1 MIYVSP
7 IEDHALEEG
16 FMKRRDHNCSW
27 ILLAAM
33 ILTASCGRKAET
45 PAIVIEVNQSQS
57 GAAYINGYRKT
68 LDGQVLPYHSSHPD
82 ADSALLV
89 RANREAP
96 SISWETDPLPETTR
110 DEFYELVWLAGLE
123 REGWP
128 GKEVHK
134 FDFYVNGERWFTFQ
148 NLKDENANNWRASG
162 KQGAEL
168 SFQAATVDRVGDL
181 FGYMRLRVPRSE
193 VKPGAP
199 LTLRVTG
206 QDADSVDWYMTL
218 QYAFRF
224 TPSLRAEPALA
235 REAGEHRQYLRLS
248 FDNLQEGRSMTV
260 SLGGSVLIKQKL
272 DIGANINYVSVPAAD
287 SEHEIP
293 VVFKINGAVAERT
306 TLRVKPVKRREIYLL
321 SYSHNDIG
329 YTDLQP
335 AIEKKQWQNLDQA
348 LQLIHQTEKYPPD
361 ARFKWNLE
369 VMWPLEGYLQQASE
383 QKRQE
388 VIQAIRSGSI
398 GLNALY
404 ANELTG
410 LASAAEMNHFTEYA
424 RRITAQYQV
433 PITTALVSD
442 VPGFSW
448 GIVSALAHSGVKYF
462 ASAPNTGDRIG
473 YVLQDWGDK
482 PFYWKSQSGGEKV
495 LMWVAGAGYSSFHEG
510 DLTRLGDEKLLKLM
524 RKLDDSGYPYEILQ
538 LPYTVGGD
546 NGTPDPNLPDFVKKW
561 NERYDSPR
569 LIIAT
574 HARMFS
580 EFEKRYGTTLP
591 AYQGDFTPYW
601 EDGAASTAL
610 ETALNRRA
618 VDGLIQGEALWA
630 MTAPKSFPEREYQ
643 DAWRNVVLWDEH
655 TWGAHNSIDEPDL
668 PFVREQWR
676 IKRQF
681 AIDAGRMSS
690 LLLGQLETLINEHPT
705 EMGPEAFDVYN
716 TNSWPRTDL
725 VLLSV
730 QNLAAGDSV
739 FDEKGVPVRSQRLS
753 TGELAILA
761 ENIPPFSAR
770 RFFVKPGKADNRG
783 SCRVSQTTLSNS
795 LLSLAIDS
803 KTGAIQSL
811 TWGEK
816 KTEWVDGTKGGLDQ
830 YMYVL
835 GKDAAKARGLS
846 HVRVGMK
853 ENGNLVASLLVEGEA
868 PGCKSYTAEYRI
880 IDGMARVD
888 IIDRLDKRAVR
899 EKEAVHI
906 AFPFSVS
913 DGQLR
918 YDVAYGVVRPELDQL
933 KGSCKNF
940 FSTQSWVDISNGD
953 RGITWAS
960 PDAPLIEIGSI
971 TAEQPWA
978 RTTQSSGLIY
988 SYLMNNYWHT
998 NYKADQEGKAEFR
1011 YSILP
1016 HAGFRPEAA
1025 VRFGRETRQ
1034 PLLELLADTA
1044 IPVPAPLFRLQ
1055 PPEIVVFSLEPL
1067 AGGGGWLVGLYN
1079 PTGTDREAVLDW
1091 GQTRHGAMYLSDDA
1105 GHAGPRVAGSLK
1117 LAPWGSAFV
1126 RVDR

>member
-1 MIYVSP
+1 M
-7 IEDHALEEG
+7 
-16 FMKRRDHNCSW
+16 RRRSHYRSSV
-27 ILLAAM
+27 ILAAM
-33 ILTASCGRKAET
+33 ILAGSCGRNAET
-45 PAIVIEVNQSQS
+45 PAIVIDVVQSQT

-68 LDGQVLPYHSSHPD
+68 LDGQALAYHSSHPD

-96 SISWETDPLPETTR
+96 SISWETDPLPKTAGG
-110 DEFYELVWLAGLE
+110 EFYELVWLAGLE

-148 NLKDENANNWRASG
+148 NLKDENAKNWKVIG

-168 SFQAATVDRVGDL
+168 SFQATTVDHVGDL
-181 FGYMRLRVPRSE
+181 FGYMHLRVPRSE
-193 VKPGAP
+193 IKPGAP

-224 TPSLRAEPALA
+224 TPSLRAEPALT
-235 REAGEHRQYLRLS
+235 RDAGKRRQYLRLS
-248 FDNLQEGRSMTV
+248 FDNLQEGRSMAV
-260 SLGGSVLIKQKL
+260 SLGGSALIKQKL
-272 DIGANINYVSVPAAD
+272 DIGANIHYLPVPTAD
-287 SEHEIP
+287 SEREIP
-293 VVFKINGAVAERT
+293 VVFRINGAVAKRT
-306 TLRVKPVKRREIYLL
+306 TLRMKPVNRREIYLL

-335 AIEKKQWQNLDQA
+335 AIERKQWQNLDQA
-348 LQLIHQTEKYPPD
+348 LQLIHQTENYPPD

-369 VMWPLEGYLQQASE
+369 VMWPLEGYLRQASE
-383 QKRQE
+383 QKRRE

-482 PFYWKSQSGGEKV
+482 PFYWKSQSGKEKV
-495 LMWVAGAGYSSFHEG
+495 LMWVAGSGYSSFHEG
-510 DLTRLGDEKLLKLM
+510 DLTRLGDEKLLNLM
-524 RKLDDSGYPYEILQ
+524 RKLDDSGYPYEIFQ

-574 HARMFS
+574 HVQMFS
-580 EFEKRYGTTLP
+580 EFEKRYASTLP
-591 AYQGDFTPYW
+591 VYQGDFTPYW
-601 EDGAASTAL
+601 EDGAASTAM

-618 VDGLIQGEALWA
+618 VDSLIEGEALAA
-630 MTAPKSFPEREYQ
+630 MSVPKSYPEGEYQ

-655 TWGAHNSIDEPDL
+655 TWGAHNSIEEPDL
-668 PFVREQWR
+668 PFVKEQWR

-690 LLLGQLETLINEHPT
+690 SLLGQVETLIPSHAT
-705 EMGPEAFDVYN
+705 RTGPEAIDVYN
-716 TNSWPRTDL
+716 TNSWPSTDL
-725 VLLSV
+725 VLLSGQHV
-730 QNLAAGDSV
+730 PAGDSV
-739 FDEKGVPVRSQRLS
+739 FDEKGVSVRSQRLS

-770 RFFVKPGKADNRG
+770 RFFIKPGKADNRG
-783 SCRVSQTTLSNS
+783 SCRASQTTLANS
-795 LLSLAIDS
+795 LLSLSIDS
-803 KTGAIQSL
+803 KTGTIQSL

-816 KTEWVDGTKGGLDQ
+816 KTEWVDGAKGGLDQ
-830 YMYVL
+830 YLYVL
-835 GKDAAKARGLS
+835 GKDASKARGLS
-846 HVRVGMK
+846 NVRVRVK
-853 ENGNLVASLLVEGEA
+853 ENGNLVASVLVGGEA
-868 PGCKSYTAEYRI
+868 AGCRSYTAEYRI
-880 IDGMARVD
+880 IDGIARVD
-888 IIDRLDKRAVR
+888 IIDQLDKRAVR

-906 AFPFSVS
+906 AFPFNVA

-940 FSTQSWVDISNGD
+940 FATQSWVDISNGD
-953 RGITWAS
+953 RGITWTS

-978 RTTQSSGLIY
+978 RTTRSSGLIF

-998 NYKADQEGKAEFR
+998 NYKADQEGKAAFR
-1011 YSILP
+1011 FSILP

-1025 VRFGRETRQ
+1025 VRFGREARQ
-1034 PLLELLADTA
+1034 PLLVIAA
-1044 IPVPAPLFRLQ
+1044 NPSIPISPPLFRLQ
-1055 PPEIVVFSLEPL
+1055 PPEIMVFSLEPL

-1079 PTGTDREAVLDW
+1079 PTGMDREAAFDW
-1091 GQTRHGAMYLSDDA
+1091 GQTRHAAMCLSDDA
-1105 GHAGPRVAGSLK
+1105 GNAGPGIAGSVK

-1126 RVDR
+1126 RVVR